1 MTATKNLHYFLRRE
15 DDEILMGRK
24 GYWLLARDHDD
35 IHLCLQFLAID
46 GFEGDQILVKEF
58 EIAQESITEY
68 DCSTHEIKTYDR
80 LKFTVI
86 TETETVFVGI
96 CVAHAML
103 RGAKG
108 CE

>member
-46 GFEGDQILVKEF
+46 GFEGDQILVREF
-58 EIAQESITEY
+58 EIAQELITEY

-103 RGAKG
+103 PGAKG